1 VTGGPGGA
9 PDQAP
14 GDALAAVL
22 AHPAVAAV
30 ARALA
35 RRPGGRAVV
44 APADPPP
51 RRAAVA
57 LVLRVPGAPAAGAPR
72 PGGGAVSDDA
82 PNDLP
87 NGLPGAGPAP
97 ELLLVKRAEYPGDP
111 WSGHVALPGGRE
123 EPGDASPWHTAAREA
138 REETG
143 LDLLGA
149 GRLLGALDEVYPR
162 TPVLP
167 PVVVRPHVAAVAG
180 GGPLVLSEEVASAFW
195 VPLSQFGAPGV
206 SAEREVRTRRGVL
219 RVPSFAVGG
228 HVVWGM
234 TERILRQFLSLTV
247 PPAGVAS

>member
-35 RRPGGRAVV
+35 RRPGARAVV
-44 APADPPP
+44 DPADPPP

-57 LVLRVPGAPAAGAPR
+57 LVLRVPGAPAGGAPNGSSGESPNGK
-72 PGGGAVSDDA
+72 PGGA
-82 PNDLP
+82 P
-87 NGLPGAGPAP
+87 PAP

-123 EPGDASPWHTAAREA
+123 EPGDESPWHTAAREA

-143 LDLLGA
+143 LDLLAA

-247 PPAGVAS
+247 PPADVAG